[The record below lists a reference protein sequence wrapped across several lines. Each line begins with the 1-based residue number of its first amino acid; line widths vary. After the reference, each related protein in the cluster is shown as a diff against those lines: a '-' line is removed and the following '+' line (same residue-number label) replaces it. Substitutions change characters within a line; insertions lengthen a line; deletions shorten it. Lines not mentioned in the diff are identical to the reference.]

1 MADMV
6 ILVCTE
12 CKRKNYTTF
21 KNKRTTT
28 GKLEFK
34 KHCRHCGT
42 HKVHREGK

>member
-1 MADMV
+1 MAD
-6 ILVCTE
+6 LVQLLCTE
-12 CKRKNYTTF
+12 CKRKNYTTY

-34 KHCRHCGT
+34 KHCRFCGT